1 MQLEGISVLFS
12 FIGGLGMFL
21 YGMHVMANGLQHFAG
36 GKMQRLMSFLTQ
48 NRLMAILVGTLVT
61 AVTQS
66 SSATTVMVVGFV
78 NAGMLNLSQAVG
90 VIMGANIGTTI
101 TAWLVSLS
109 EFGSFLNPEFY
120 APLLL
125 GIGAFVILFAKS
137 DKKKQIGEILIGFAV
152 LFIGLSF
159 MSDAIKPYRDSPIFS
174 NAFTMLGKNPLL
186 AILTGTVVTAII
198 QSSSAS
204 VGILQTL
211 AMNGIV
217 NWKSAV
223 FITLGQ
229 NIGTCVTAMISG
241 IGASRNAK
249 RAALIH
255 LYFNIIGTIL
265 FLGVFYTVNAIHPF
279 AFLGEVA
286 TPFGIAVVHS
296 CFNIAATLVL
306 LPFSNGLV
314 KLACLTLPTHEDV
327 KEMSETDKTLSLLD
341 VRFLE
346 KPAYAVEQSRLVAS
360 VMADKS
366 REAMDLAM
374 ELLHNFDEAKAEQV
388 AQMETDVDRFE
399 DELGTYLVK
408 LSSKQ
413 LSNKDSETLNTILHC
428 IGDFER
434 ISDHARNI
442 KEAAQEMHDKQ
453 LVFSEKAQEELKVF
467 ERAVHDVLDL
477 TMTSFKNGDLNLAR
491 QVEPLEEVID
501 GLSLD
506 VKQRHVRRL
515 RKGKCTI
522 ELGFILS
529 DVITNFERVS
539 DHCSNIAVC
548 LVQVNEDEFDTHAY
562 LDELRQEDNKD
573 FQSKVLAC
581 REKYQLPP
589 TKQERLAEKNAKL
602 LAE

>member
-61 AVTQS
+61 AVIQS

-174 NAFTMLGKNPLL
+174 NAFTVLGKNPLL

-229 NIGTCVTAMISG
+229 NIGTCVTALLSG
-241 IGASRNAK
+241 VGSGRNGKRASVIHLSFNVIGAVLFGIIMYVLF
-249 RAALIH
+249 LIFPAWGASTMSSVDISIFH
-255 LYFNIIGTIL
+255 TVFNITC
-265 FLGVFYTVNAIHPF
+265 TV
-279 AFLGEVA
+279 
-286 TPFGIAVVHS
+286 
-296 CFNIAATLVL
+296 VL
-306 LPFSNGLV
+306 LPFAEKLV
-314 KLACLTLPTHEDV
+314 WVSGKLVPGTE
-327 KEMSETDKTLSLLD
+327 ET
-341 VRFLE
+341 
-346 KPAYAVEQSRLVAS
+346 
-360 VMADKS
+360 
-366 REAMDLAM
+366 
-374 ELLHNFDEAKAEQV
+374 
-388 AQMETDVDRFE
+388 E
-399 DELGTYLVK
+399 DELATVVREVSVMGHATCQNLELALAAVSEENPQKAQKVYEREKDINSMEKILTEFLVEVDN
-408 LSSKQ
+408 LSLTEGQQEQVKNLFYTVSDIERAGDHAENIAE
-413 LSNKDSETLNTILHC
+413 LAETLSKNSGSFSKKGKADLELISAQTMQSLQIAVESRETGSVKSANAVRVLEQSVDQLEGEMREKHIRRLSKGKC
-428 IGDFER
+428 DPESGVIFLDIISNLER
-434 ISDHARNI
+434 ISDHAVNVADYV
-442 KEAAQEMHDKQ
+442 KAEAEAGIP
-453 LVFSEKAQEELKVF
+453 AI
-467 ERAVHDVLDL
+467 R
-477 TMTSFKNGDLNLAR
+477 
-491 QVEPLEEVID
+491 I
-501 GLSLD
+501 
-506 VKQRHVRRL
+506 
-515 RKGKCTI
+515 
-522 ELGFILS
+522 
-529 DVITNFERVS
+529 
-539 DHCSNIAVC
+539 
-548 LVQVNEDEFDTHAY
+548 
-562 LDELRQEDNKD
+562 
-573 FQSKVLAC
+573 
-581 REKYQLPP
+581 
-589 TKQERLAEKNAKL
+589 
-602 LAE
+602 

>member
-61 AVTQS
+61 AVIQS

-174 NAFTMLGKNPLL
+174 NAFTVLGKNPLL

-217 NWKSAV
+217 NWRSAV

-229 NIGTCVTAMISG
+229 NIGTCVTALLSG
-241 IGASRNAK
+241 VGSDRNGK
-249 RAALIH
+249 RAAVIH
-255 LYFNIIGTIL
+255 LLFNVIGAVLFGVAMYVLFLIFPAWGASTMNSVDISIFHTVFNITCTVVMLPFAEKLVWISGKLVPGSDQTAGELEGSEAKKMAKRLDSRVLGNPLFALATVVREVSVMGHATCQNLELALAAVSEENPQKAQKVYEREKDINSMEKIL
-265 FLGVFYTVNAIHPF
+265 TEGQQEQVKNLFYTVSDIERAGDHAENIAELAETLSKNSGSFSKKGKADLELIS
-279 AFLGEVA
+279 AQTMQSLQ
-286 TPFGIAVVHS
+286 IAVESRETGSVKS
-296 CFNIAATLVL
+296 ANAVRVL
-306 LPFSNGLV
+306 
-314 KLACLTLPTHEDV
+314 
-327 KEMSETDKTLSLLD
+327 
-341 VRFLE
+341 
-346 KPAYAVEQSRLVAS
+346 EQSVDQLEGEMREKHIRRL
-360 VMADKS
+360 
-366 REAMDLAM
+366 
-374 ELLHNFDEAKAEQV
+374 
-388 AQMETDVDRFE
+388 
-399 DELGTYLVK
+399 
-408 LSSKQ
+408 SKGKCDPESGVIF
-413 LSNKDSETLNTILHC
+413 LDIISNL
-428 IGDFER
+428 ER
-434 ISDHARNI
+434 ISDHA
-442 KEAAQEMHDKQ
+442 
-453 LVFSEKAQEELKVF
+453 V
-467 ERAVHDVLDL
+467 
-477 TMTSFKNGDLNLAR
+477 
-491 QVEPLEEVID
+491 
-501 GLSLD
+501 
-506 VKQRHVRRL
+506 
-515 RKGKCTI
+515 
-522 ELGFILS
+522 
-529 DVITNFERVS
+529 
-539 DHCSNIAVC
+539 NIADYV
-548 LVQVNEDEFDTHAY
+548 
-562 LDELRQEDNKD
+562 K
-573 FQSKVLAC
+573 
-581 REKYQLPP
+581 
-589 TKQERLAEKNAKL
+589 AESEAGIP
-602 LAE
+602 AIRI